1 MTRLIIPTEKETT
14 FINAYIE
21 AIYFTDTGDMH
32 QPQSDSN
39 LDENFERESII
50 DCLAFYSR
58 IELYLSPENI
68 SQAGH
73 DFWLTRNRH
82 GTGFWDRGDLYGKYS
97 QKFTDLA
104 HAFGEASSCFDSL
117 AVWIKE

>member
-1 MTRLIIPTEKETT
+1 MLYKSILPTEKEQL

-21 AIYFTDTGDMH
+21 AIFFTDTGDVD
-32 QPQSDSN
+32 QPTSDSK
-39 LDENFERESII
+39 LDESFERESII
-50 DCLAFYSR
+50 DYLAFYSR

-82 GTGFWDRGDLYGKYS
+82 GTGFWIS
-97 QKFTDLA
+97 
-104 HAFGEASSCFDSL
+104 
-117 AVWIKE
+117 